1 MIKVAVLSCYRLLS
15 ASLSKLIDS
24 AEDMEVV
31 SVVDNWQSAYRLV
44 EEETIDVLL
53 MEVSMPKVDHF
64 AVIRHII
71 AKAPNTKI
79 LILYSQST
87 EILPAQFLEA
97 GVDGFLCRKADVDE
111 VIFAINELSRGKQ
124 YLSKNYL
131 LQLGQQQISGEQT
144 SPFSSLSKRE
154 LQILLLIT
162 SGSKVAAIC
171 EKLHLSPKTVNTY
184 RYRIFNK
191 LGIDSDVSLA
201 RWAIRQ
207 GLMEA

>member
-1 MIKVAVLSCYRLLS
+1 M
-15 ASLSKLIDS
+15 
-24 AEDMEVV
+24 V
-31 SVVDNWQSAYRLV
+31 STVDNWQDAYNLV
-44 EEETIDVLL
+44 ELSNIDVLL

-64 AVIRHII
+64 AVIRHIL
-71 AKAPNTKI
+71 AKSPDTKI

-87 EILPAQFLEA
+87 DILPAQFLEA
-97 GVDGFLCRKADVDE
+97 GARGFLCRKAGVDE
-111 VIFAINELSRGKQ
+111 VLSAIQELHRGNKYLSRH
-124 YLSKNYL
+124 YLQ
-131 LQLGQQQISGEQT
+131 QLGEQQLNGIT
-144 SPFSSLSKRE
+144 SEPFSSLSKRE

-162 SGSKVAAIC
+162 SGSKVGAIC

-191 LGIDSDVSLA
+191 LGLDNDVSLA